1 MNEVSSMSLRSFPG
15 DSDSRV
21 CPQCGRPGFESW
33 VRKIPGER
41 NGTPLQYSC
50 LENSMDGGALWA
62 TVHGV
67 TNSWTG
73 LSDFIFTFT
82 FNESIQH
89 IKVFKVAKKRQAQIA
104 FKIEIYWKS
113 TWESRKRKS
122 HLLTTWPLL
131 SPRFSNPVH
140 SQASMEHY
148 LRTS

>member
-1 MNEVSSMSLRSFPG
+1 MRFPQWVWGASQVTQTVESARNVGHPGLNPGSGRS
-15 DSDSRV
+15 
-21 CPQCGRPGFESW
+21 
-33 VRKIPGER
+33 PGER

-67 TNSWTG
+67 TKSWTG

>member
-1 MNEVSSMSLRSFPG
+1 MRFPQWVWGASQVTQTVESARSVGDPG
-15 DSDSRV
+15 LNPGS
-21 CPQCGRPGFESW
+21 GRS
-33 VRKIPGER
+33 PGER

-73 LSDFIFTFT
+73 LRDFIFTFT
-82 FNESIQH
+82 FKESIQH

-131 SPRFSNPVH
+131 SPRFSNTVH